1 MYFVSKSTVTG
12 NIIDDMF
19 RAPWKKCCLQ
29 SSSTL
34 HPVVSNYKIW
44 LQLSCFFKNNWCK
57 RSETTYSISLVFLL
71 AITNVTNEA
80 ITRRYI
86 GSGSHK
92 RWADVTNCMC
102 ARELSSTNSLDY
114 SLSLE
119 SILGICWPICCPFR
133 MISMSSRAACG
144 LCSVCDMINNYQQPS
159 VRPVK

>member
-1 MYFVSKSTVTG
+1 MTIHRKIISVAFYAYFVSTSTVTG
-12 NIIDDMF
+12 NIVVDMF
-19 RAPWKKCCLQ
+19 RAPWKKC
-29 SSSTL
+29 
-34 HPVVSNYKIW
+34 W
-44 LQLSCFFKNNWCK
+44 LPAKFDYNFKNNWCK
-57 RSETTYSISLVFLL
+57 RSKTTYSISLVFLL

-92 RWADVTNCMC
+92 KWADVTNCMC

-133 MISMSSRAACG
+133 MISMSSRTACG
-144 LCSVCDMINNYQQPS
+144 LCSVCDVINNFQQPS